1 MKSKQIIC
9 EENFFHDL
17 FMDYYPS
24 LLSFACYYVEEE
36 VVAEDLVQDVFV
48 KMWEQ
53 RGRWKAV
60 ENFSA
65 YVYQMVRFRCFN
77 YLRGEKLREEMMR
90 SYREEKVDVMEANRY
105 MEEEIFTLVNQAME
119 ALPPTYRQVITMSME
134 GYRVKEIAQKLNV
147 GEETVKKRKQ
157 AAKQV
162 LKEKLG
168 KLYLFLAPLI

>member
-1 MKSKQIIC
+1 MKSKQVVC
-9 EENFFHDL
+9 EEDFFHDL

-24 LLSFACYYVEEE
+24 LLSFARYYVEDE
-36 VVAEDLVQDVFV
+36 VIAEDLVQDVFV

-53 RGRWKAV
+53 RGQWWKV

-77 YLRGEKLREEMMR
+77 YLRGERLRAEMMR
-90 SYREEKVDVMEANRY
+90 SYQEEKVDVVEINQY
-105 MEEEIFTLVNQAME
+105 IEEEVFRLVNQAME
-119 ALPPTYRQVITMSME
+119 ALPSTYKQVIALTLE
-134 GYRVKEIAQKLNV
+134 GYRVKEIAEKLNI

-168 KLYLFLAPLI
+168 RLYLFLFPLI